1 MKRIRVL
8 FGTFTFLVITVFSV
22 AGVERRPWHLD
33 VVIFSPDESD
43 RRLASTRGAIGF
55 WNRTLLDLKLR
66 VRLIEVNVVHNSPMM
81 RPLENYARRIS
92 QGAGRLEPFDAEP
105 NVPAELIKLDG
116 DIVILLSKQR
126 LMSFAWPFGESGKYF
141 IAIRSDFEKTMNQA
155 SLLQNVV
162 AHELGHALGLTHNSD
177 TTTLMCG
184 PCRTSALSFEERG
197 FFRLLPQ
204 DQARLLS
211 LYRAH

>member
-1 MKRIRVL
+1 MKRIRLL

-43 RRLASTRGAIGF
+43 RRLASTRGVIGF

-126 LMSFAWPFGESGKYF
+126 LMSFAWPFGES
-141 IAIRSDFEKTMNQA
+141 
-155 SLLQNVV
+155 
-162 AHELGHALGLTHNSD
+162 
-177 TTTLMCG
+177 
-184 PCRTSALSFEERG
+184 
-197 FFRLLPQ
+197 
-204 DQARLLS
+204 
-211 LYRAH
+211 

>member
-1 MKRIRVL
+1 MKRIRLL
-8 FGTFTFLVITVFSV
+8 FGTFTFLAITVFSV

-43 RRLASTRGAIGF
+43 RRLTSTREAIGF

-92 QGAGRLEPFDAEP
+92 HGAGRLEPFDAEP
-105 NVPAELIKLDG
+105 NVPTELIKLDG

-141 IAIRSDFEKTMNQA
+141 IAIRSGFEKTMNQTN
-155 SLLQNVV
+155 LLQNVV
-162 AHELGHALGLTHNSD
+162 AHELGHALGLKHNSD
-177 TTTLMCG
+177 TTALMCG
-184 PCRTSALSFEERG
+184 PCRTSALSFEERR